1 VGDVT
6 KKKDINF
13 RKAVIFEE
21 NVLGLTVVRQ
31 ICFVFTILQFSLSF
45 YQTLH
50 RRAMTTPWVKLTH
63 ATDNGDSLQNSAKS
77 PSSVMVMVSYTS
89 GIQPF
94 LFAYPQI

>member
-1 VGDVT
+1 MTRMTQESFDCEYVLWEML

-50 RRAMTTPWVKLTH
+50 TRAMKTL
-63 ATDNGDSLQNSAKS
+63 
-77 PSSVMVMVSYTS
+77 
-89 GIQPF
+89 
-94 LFAYPQI
+94 